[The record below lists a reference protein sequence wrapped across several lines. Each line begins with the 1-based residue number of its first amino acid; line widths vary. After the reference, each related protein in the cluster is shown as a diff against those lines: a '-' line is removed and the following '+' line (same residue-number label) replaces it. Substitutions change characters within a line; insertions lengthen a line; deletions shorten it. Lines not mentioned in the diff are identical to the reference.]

1 MNHQMNIDEAIA
13 IAKEYHLELENKL
26 KTLSNDIRTISES

>member
-13 IAKEYHLELENKL
+13 IAIVT
-26 KTLSNDIRTISES
+26 KTSNQMLFKKTNNFPRR